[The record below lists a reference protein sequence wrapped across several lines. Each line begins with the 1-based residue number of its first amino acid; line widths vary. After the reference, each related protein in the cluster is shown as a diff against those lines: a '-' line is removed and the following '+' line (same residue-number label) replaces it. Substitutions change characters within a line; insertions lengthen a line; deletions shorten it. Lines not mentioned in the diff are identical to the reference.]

1 LPESELTSVIY
12 SQLRKLARNFMRDER
27 AGHSLQPTALVHEAY
42 IRILKG
48 KNCNVDNRT
57 QFLRLAARAMRQ
69 ILIESA
75 RSRNRLKRGGE
86 FTVVSLADGFHPVSR
101 PENLLQL
108 DEALSLL
115 ETFEPQAAQVVEMRF
130 FAGMTE
136 EEIAAD
142 LGVSLS
148 TVKREWT
155 FARAWLRTQL
165 DRGAAKV

>member
-1 LPESELTSVIY
+1 M
-12 SQLRKLARNFMRDER
+12 KDEK

-42 IRILKG
+42 LRIVRS
-48 KNCNVDNRT
+48 KNCDVTSRT

-86 FTVVSLADGFHPVSR
+86 FTVVSLVDGFHPVSR
-101 PENLLQL
+101 PENLLRL
-108 DEALSLL
+108 DDALSLL

-148 TVKREWT
+148 TIKREWT
-155 FARAWLRTQL
+155 FARAWLRSQL
-165 DRGAAKV
+165 DRGAAKA